1 MPSCSRRD
9 CFYRGKDRNCHSM
22 ALDGTVLLD
31 GLPDLVHLRSI
42 QTAPSA
48 AEILDYL
55 FGSPRD
61 SRDWIHRRATE
72 VHRVA

>member
-1 MPSCSRRD
+1 
-9 CFYRGKDRNCHSM
+9 M

-31 GLPDLVHLRSI
+31 RLPDLVYLRPI

-48 AEILDYL
+48 TKILDYL
-55 FGSPRD
+55 FGSPRY

-72 VHRVA
+72 VYRVA

>member
-1 MPSCSRRD
+1 
-9 CFYRGKDRNCHSM
+9 M